1 MHLLLNHFDLAG
13 YFYYHIT
20 TQGKYG
26 KITMNVKDIRRE
38 NLRSLARSIGGITAI
53 AKKLNKSQ
61 SQISHLIGTRPIKNI
76 GDRLASEI
84 EIAFGKNHGWLDKE
98 HFRVSGDSGMYVIS
112 NDAPRLLNWTP
123 VLEWNDLL
131 NGLIAE
137 GAVNRSAE
145 FVPINYE
152 VSPDTFALKIEDDT
166 MDAPIG
172 VSFPKGTIIIVDPS
186 HIPTHSS
193 FVIASLGTDQAK
205 PIFKQLIY
213 EGHRKFL
220 KPLNPRYEGKEF
232 PENGKILGVVRSLI
246 YKVE

>member
-1 MHLLLNHFDLAG
+1 
-13 YFYYHIT
+13 
-20 TQGKYG
+20 
-26 KITMNVKDIRRE
+26 MNVKDIRRE

-53 AKKLNKSQ
+53 AKKLGKSQ

-84 EIAFGKNHGWLDKE
+84 ETAFEKSHGWLDKE
-98 HFRVSGDSGMYVIS
+98 HFRVSGDSGVYVIS

-123 VLEWNDLL
+123 VLEWSDIQM
-131 NGLIAE
+131 GKVVE
-137 GAVNRSAE
+137 GSVERAQE
-145 FVPINYE
+145 FTPISFE
-152 VSPDTFALKIEDDT
+152 VSPDTFALRIEDDT

-193 FVIASLGTDQAK
+193 FVLAYSTLDQAK
-205 PIFKQLIY
+205 PVFKQLIY

-220 KPLNPRYEGKEF
+220 KPLNPRYEGKEMS
-232 PENGKILGVVRSLI
+232 EHIKILGVIRSLS

>member
-1 MHLLLNHFDLAG
+1 
-13 YFYYHIT
+13 
-20 TQGKYG
+20 
-26 KITMNVKDIRRE
+26 MNVKDIRRE

-53 AKKLNKSQ
+53 AKKLGKSQ

-84 EIAFGKNHGWLDKE
+84 EKAFDKTHGWLDKE
-98 HFRVSGDSGMYVIS
+98 HFRVSEDTGAYVIS

-123 VLEWNDLL
+123 ILKWEDFDRGRIVDS
-131 NGLIAE
+131 
-137 GAVNRSAE
+137 AVNHAEE
-145 FVPINYE
+145 FVPISYE
-152 VSPDTFALKIEDDT
+152 VSPEAFALKIEDDT

-172 VSFPKGTIIIVDPS
+172 ISFPKGTIIIVDPS

-193 FVIASLGTDQAK
+193 FVLAYNTLDQAK
-205 PIFKQLIY
+205 PVFKQLIY

-220 KPLNPRYEGKEF
+220 NPLNPRYDGKEMS
-232 PENGKILGVVRSLI
+232 EHHKILGVIRSLN